1 MVKIESVRGREV
13 LDSRG
18 NPTVEVDVFLETGHI
33 GRMMVPSG
41 ASTGKHEALEL
52 RDGDTNRYC
61 GKGVL
66 KAVENVNVILAQAL
80 KGKNVD
86 NQEEI
91 DELMINLDGTPNKSR
106 IGANAVLGASIAVA
120 KAAAVY
126 RGIPFYRYLADRY
139 LINGVLSV
147 PIPMVNILSG
157 GLHAGK
163 NIDIQDFL
171 VIPIGADS
179 YPKALEMISKVYW
192 TMKEIL
198 INKGYVTL
206 LADEGGFGPQLPSN
220 KEALELLCL
229 AMKQSGIEPGKEMKI
244 ALDVASTHF
253 YNPESLTYHLKSENR
268 VLTSSEMIDMLE
280 EWVSEYPI
288 LSLEDGLSEDDWD
301 GWSRLTERL
310 GSKVQLIGDDLFT
323 TNSLRIQQGIDSK
336 AGNAV
341 LIKMNQIGTLTE
353 TVSAIRK
360 TKEAGWNTIISAR
373 SGETEDHTLSD
384 LAVGLQGGQIKVGSI
399 ARSSRLSKYNQLL
412 RINEDL
418 NGAYTGNTIFKKFH
432 ALK

>member
-179 YPKALEMISKVYW
+179 YPKALEMISKV
-192 TMKEIL
+192 
-198 INKGYVTL
+198 
-206 LADEGGFGPQLPSN
+206 
-220 KEALELLCL
+220 
-229 AMKQSGIEPGKEMKI
+229 
-244 ALDVASTHF
+244 
-253 YNPESLTYHLKSENR
+253 
-268 VLTSSEMIDMLE
+268 
-280 EWVSEYPI
+280 
-288 LSLEDGLSEDDWD
+288 
-301 GWSRLTERL
+301 
-310 GSKVQLIGDDLFT
+310 
-323 TNSLRIQQGIDSK
+323 
-336 AGNAV
+336 
-341 LIKMNQIGTLTE
+341 
-353 TVSAIRK
+353 
-360 TKEAGWNTIISAR
+360 
-373 SGETEDHTLSD
+373 
-384 LAVGLQGGQIKVGSI
+384 
-399 ARSSRLSKYNQLL
+399 
-412 RINEDL
+412 
-418 NGAYTGNTIFKKFH
+418 
-432 ALK
+432 